1 MKILKSVL
9 LGLVVGAMACAHTPE
24 NAIAQKPDWVS
35 GDSVKY
41 SRKNFLSAVG
51 EGDTRQEAEN
61 QARLG
66 VARFFETKIQ
76 SEVKEDSNY
85 RGSSGTGKS
94 DYQLDK
100 TYSSQTKMVTD
111 QILSGVEITEYFRD
125 QVGRHYALAALN
137 RMNALGSLK
146 DKTDALDAKIAGF
159 LGQVKSSETDS
170 QQSAL
175 VNLRFY
181 LQALPL
187 VKERELYAKQIG
199 VLSGS
204 PSLYVAQKDYS
215 QVEVNVQKI
224 LNEISVKV
232 DISGE
237 GSARIRDAII
247 ASLNK
252 SRFKVDPNFSGTP
265 DILLKGEVN
274 SQVVNRQDETWK
286 WAKSEVVVDL
296 VDGKNNQK
304 FGQIRKSQREGSKD
318 LRRARDLTLEKISE
332 DLQGEV
338 SEMVLEFLIK
348 G

>member
-1 MKILKSVL
+1 MKISKLMVSFL
-9 LGLVVGAMACAHTPE
+9 MLGFLACAHAPE
-24 NAIAQKPDWVS
+24 NLGTQKPDWVS
-35 GDSVKY
+35 GESVKY

-51 EGDTRQEAEN
+51 EGDTRQDAEN

-85 RGSSGTGKS
+85 RGSSGSGKA

-100 TYSSQTKMVTD
+100 TFSSQTKMVTD
-111 QILSGVEITEYFRD
+111 QILSGVEIAEYFRD
-125 QVGRHYALAALN
+125 QTGRHYALAALN
-137 RMNALGSLK
+137 RMNTLGSLK
-146 DKTDALDAKIAGF
+146 DKTDALDGKIAGY
-159 LGQVKSSETDS
+159 LSQIKTVEAES
-170 QQSAL
+170 QQTDLS
-175 VNLRFY
+175 NLRFY

-204 PSLYVAQKDYS
+204 PALYISQKNYS
-215 QVEVNVQKI
+215 EVEVNVQKI

-237 GSARIRDAII
+237 GAGRIRDAIV
-247 ASLNK
+247 ASLNG
-252 SRFKVDPNFSGTP
+252 SRFKVDPNFAGTP

-286 WAKSEVVVDL
+286 WAKSEVVIDL
-296 VDGKNNQK
+296 FNGKNNQK

-338 SEMVLEFLIK
+338 SEMVLDFLTK